1 LDIERPARTTRLGTD
16 LRATRKRSRIG
27 NGDVDHDSRKAFTVR
42 TTSNPVFRQL
52 PRQEGGGYANFGSG
66 VTGAG
71 QMSQQYGQYP
81 QYQQPYQQ
89 APTTRAMTIDDVVT
103 KTAITL
109 GVLALS
115 AIISYGLTNANTSL
129 APLFVI
135 GGGLIGFVLV
145 LVATFARKMDNP
157 VVVLSY
163 AVFEGLFVG
172 ALSFMFTNIE
182 FGGVGGSA
190 MIAQAVLGTFG
201 VFAGML
207 VVYKTGAIRVTPRF
221 TRMIFGAMI
230 GILVL
235 IVGNLIASFFIDGG
249 LGLRDGGPL
258 AIVFS
263 LVVIAVAAFSFLLD
277 FDAADQLIRAQ
288 APEKAA
294 WGVALGLTV
303 TLVWLYIEILRL
315 LSYFNN
321 D

>member
-1 LDIERPARTTRLGTD
+1 M
-16 LRATRKRSRIG
+16 
-27 NGDVDHDSRKAFTVR
+27 R
-42 TTSNPVFRQL
+42 TTSNPVFRNL

-71 QMSQQYGQYP
+71 QMGQQFGNQYGQYQQQP
-81 QYQQPYQQ
+81 YQQAPYQQPYQQ
-89 APTTRAMTIDDVVT
+89 APATRAMTIDDVVT
-103 KTAITL
+103 KTATTL

-115 AIISYGLTNANTSL
+115 AIISYSLTNANNSL

-135 GGGLIGFVLV
+135 GGGLVGLVLV

-157 VVVLSY
+157 VIVLSY
-163 AVFEGLFVG
+163 AVFEGLFIG
-172 ALSFMFTNIE
+172 ALSFMFTSIE
-182 FGGVGGSA
+182 FGGAGGGTL
-190 MIAQAVLGTFG
+190 IAQAVLGTFG

-221 TRMIFGAMI
+221 TRMIVGALI
-230 GILVL
+230 GVLVL
-235 IVGNLIASFFIDGG
+235 ALGNLVASFFISGG
-249 LGLRDGGPL
+249 LGLRDGGPI
-258 AIVFS
+258 AIIFS
-263 LVVIAVAAFSFLLD
+263 LVCIGIAAFSFLLD

-294 WGVALGLTV
+294 WGVALGLAV
-303 TLVWLYIEILRL
+303 TLVWLYVEILRL